1 MYTYTM
7 DLKEYA
13 YDIFI
18 GEHYYKEI
26 LDKILQ
32 IYPYKKIMVITDQT
46 VSELYLNAFSAHED
60 TFIKTLIVSDGE
72 KSKSIE
78 TASQIFERLAEYNF
92 TRKDLIIALG
102 GGVVGDLAGFVA
114 STYLR
119 GIDYIQVPT
128 SLLAQVDSSVG
139 GKVAINIPQGKN
151 LVGSFYQPKAVYID
165 VAFLK
170 TLPIKEIKSGLGE
183 IIKYAMLVDE
193 GLVEKLTYLSLET
206 LYDHLQEIVLKCVE
220 IKGRYVIDDEKESFM
235 RMHLNLGHTIGH
247 AVESYENYQLSHG
260 ECVLIGMYYMAKL
273 SENQKVMNTLDNL
286 LKSFAISNTYHY
298 NWSDLMSY
306 MKRDKKN
313 SGDEINLVMF
323 KDVGET
329 EIVKMPFEAFEA
341 SIRRY

>member
-7 DLKEYA
+7 NLKEYT
-13 YDIFI
+13 YNIFI
-18 GEHYYKEI
+18 GENYFNEI
-26 LDKILQ
+26 LDRILQ
-32 IYPYKKIMVITDQT
+32 THPYNKIMVITDQT
-46 VSELYLNAFSAHED
+46 VSELYLNAFSIHPD
-60 TFIKTLIVSDGE
+60 TFIETFVVSDGE

-78 TASQIFERLAEYNF
+78 TASQIYEKLAEGNF
-92 TRKDLIIALG
+92 TRKDLILALG

-170 TLPIKEIKSGLGE
+170 TLPIREIKSGLGE

-193 GLVEKLTYLSLET
+193 GLVEKLTNLSLET
-206 LYDHLQEIVLKCVE
+206 LYSHLQEIVLKCVE
-220 IKGRYVIDDEKESFM
+220 IKGRYVVEDEKESFL

-247 AVESYENYQLSHG
+247 AVESYENYEVSHG

-273 SENQKVMNTLDNL
+273 SENQTVMITLDRL
-286 LKSFAISNTYHY
+286 LNAFEINNIYNY
-298 NWSDLMSY
+298 NWSDLIPY

-313 SGDEINLVMF
+313 SGYDINLVMF
-323 KDVGET
+323 KNVGET
-329 EIVKMPFEAFEA
+329 EIVKIPFEVFEA